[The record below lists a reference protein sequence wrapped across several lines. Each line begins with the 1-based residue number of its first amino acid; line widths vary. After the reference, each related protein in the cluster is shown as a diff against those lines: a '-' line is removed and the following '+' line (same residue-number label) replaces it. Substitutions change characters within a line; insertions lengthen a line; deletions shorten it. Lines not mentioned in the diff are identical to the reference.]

1 MKGSDNLRDFVAA
14 YYPQDE
20 QSAAKGKF
28 SKKYPGVLTEIE
40 VFGENQNSFNQKA
53 ADCFNELN
61 DRLMR
66 LEDALAAEIQARKKA
81 EASVSSLKKEL
92 DSVRLRSTLNSNQI
106 EKIDGAL
113 VKYSERTED
122 YVLRISPGARLKDC
136 PKGCREVDIDAQI
149 NMPERFE
156 GIKNSLGEE
165 REKKL
170 RDLEKVCMKAVSRE
184 LSYFNAYEEVVIDFY
199 GREKYAEIIY
209 KNLCK
214 NSIYKINSG
223 EATGNS
229 GRYFVYC
236 GDTASIPENAVL
248 KSGMIFI
255 TGHNPLEGLSEACV
269 DDLRFLNDCGIHSYT
284 AMNQDAYTALR
295 EAGFR
300 CVSISSAEELA
311 SGNIIA
317 AIEDGIENAI
327 PNGAEKYSVI
337 SDLLFRAG
345 KSFIR
350 SNNDIIDFIMNNKLK
365 SEEPEIKCVNSLEKT
380 ALAAI
385 IKNYFSASDITSTDL
400 SQESSNKYDLI
411 TGFDYIS
418 HFEYKKRKELYNKAR
433 DMLNDSGLLVFSGK
447 DPVTGI
453 KLRAIDGWEKYP
465 VYEAMWTSGQ
475 LISELEENGFRIKF
489 LIPTGTGLYDRLPSK
504 YKNIPSLYIIGA
516 SPLKQGN

>member
-1 MKGSDNLRDFVAA
+1 LKGSDNLRDFVAA
-14 YYPQDE
+14 YNPQDE

-214 NSIYKINSG
+214 NSI
-223 EATGNS
+223 
-229 GRYFVYC
+229 
-236 GDTASIPENAVL
+236 
-248 KSGMIFI
+248 
-255 TGHNPLEGLSEACV
+255 
-269 DDLRFLNDCGIHSYT
+269 
-284 AMNQDAYTALR
+284 
-295 EAGFR
+295 
-300 CVSISSAEELA
+300 
-311 SGNIIA
+311 
-317 AIEDGIENAI
+317 
-327 PNGAEKYSVI
+327 
-337 SDLLFRAG
+337 
-345 KSFIR
+345 
-350 SNNDIIDFIMNNKLK
+350 
-365 SEEPEIKCVNSLEKT
+365 IK
-380 ALAAI
+380 
-385 IKNYFSASDITSTDL
+385 
-400 SQESSNKYDLI
+400 
-411 TGFDYIS
+411 
-418 HFEYKKRKELYNKAR
+418 
-433 DMLNDSGLLVFSGK
+433 
-447 DPVTGI
+447 
-453 KLRAIDGWEKYP
+453 
-465 VYEAMWTSGQ
+465 
-475 LISELEENGFRIKF
+475 
-489 LIPTGTGLYDRLPSK
+489 
-504 YKNIPSLYIIGA
+504 
-516 SPLKQGN
+516 

>member
-1 MKGSDNLRDFVAA
+1 
-14 YYPQDE
+14 
-20 QSAAKGKF
+20 
-28 SKKYPGVLTEIE
+28 
-40 VFGENQNSFNQKA
+40 
-53 ADCFNELN
+53 
-61 DRLMR
+61 
-66 LEDALAAEIQARKKA
+66 
-81 EASVSSLKKEL
+81 
-92 DSVRLRSTLNSNQI
+92 
-106 EKIDGAL
+106 
-113 VKYSERTED
+113 
-122 YVLRISPGARLKDC
+122 
-136 PKGCREVDIDAQI
+136 
-149 NMPERFE
+149 
-156 GIKNSLGEE
+156 
-165 REKKL
+165 
-170 RDLEKVCMKAVSRE
+170 MKAVSRE

-236 GDTASIPENAVL
+236 GDTASIPEKAVL

-337 SDLLFRAG
+337 SDILFRAG

-365 SEEPEIKCVNSLEKT
+365 SEEPEIKCINSLEKT

>member
-236 GDTASIPENAVL
+236 GDTASIPEKAVL

-327 PNGAEKYSVI
+327 PNGA
-337 SDLLFRAG
+337 
-345 KSFIR
+345 
-350 SNNDIIDFIMNNKLK
+350 
-365 SEEPEIKCVNSLEKT
+365 
-380 ALAAI
+380 I

-400 SQESSNKYDLI
+400 SQESSNKYDRI